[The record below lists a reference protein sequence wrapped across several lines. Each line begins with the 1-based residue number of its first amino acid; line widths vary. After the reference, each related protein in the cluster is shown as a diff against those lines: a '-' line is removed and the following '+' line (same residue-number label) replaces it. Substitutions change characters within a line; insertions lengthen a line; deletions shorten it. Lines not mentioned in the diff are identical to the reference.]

1 MTQLLLYHNVCK
13 CATRTQ
19 PPCEA
24 NCGCSKKTQGS
35 SVLCNCYDETKK
47 FFSCQRSRWNIPFFP
62 LFLKSKSPLQK
73 LSVQAKKGDDQ
84 RLDCRI
90 IHNTTL
96 LCIMVNLIERNRY
109 NSMNTIKQFIC
120 TCTVCIK
127 TIISI
132 VGKIKLYFE
141 NWRKPY
147 IFWLCLWNY

>member
-1 MTQLLLYHNVCK
+1 MCANVLHVRSRHARQIVVAVRKLRGLRFCVIVMTK
-13 CATRTQ
+13 
-19 PPCEA
+19 P
-24 NCGCSKKTQGS
+24 KKS
-35 SVLCNCYDETKK
+35 
-47 FFSCQRSRWNIPFFP
+47 FSCQRSRWNIPFFP